1 MTEPALIND
10 LATGLSYHQIGGSGA
25 ARACVVLLHGVGGDE
40 TNLARVGAAIAGD
53 ALVVLPRGP
62 LTLGPGQY
70 GWFRVSFTASGPVI
84 EEAQADRSRQLV
96 TRFVTQLQA
105 THGIAPG
112 KTLIAGFSQGGIIS
126 ASVALSA
133 PESVAGFGILSGRI
147 LPELKPHLASRER
160 LAHLRAFVSHGLQ
173 DDKLPVTWAQR
184 SDHWLAELGVAHE
197 TRLHPG
203 GHAVSAA
210 MQADFAAWVRK
221 LLA

>member
-1 MTEPALIND
+1 MTDDPLITD
-10 LATGLSYHQIGGSGA
+10 PATGLAYRQRGGSGA
-25 ARACVVLLHGVGGDE
+25 PRACVVLLHGVGGDE
-40 TNLARVGAAIAGD
+40 TNLARVGDAIASD

-84 EEAQADRSRQLV
+84 EEAQADSSRQLV
-96 TRFVTQLQA
+96 TRFVAQLQA
-105 THGIAPG
+105 TLGVAPA

-133 PESVAGFGILSGRI
+133 PERVAGFGILSGRI
-147 LPELKPHLASRER
+147 LPEL
-160 LAHLRAFVSHGLQ
+160 RAFVGHGLQ

-184 SDHWLAELGVAHE
+184 SDQWLSELGVAHE